1 MEKIIVAMGFVD
13 RRIKLMSDSLF
24 DPNQQI
30 LLPGQNNELDS
41 ISDEIYYYVLDGK
54 MYTDFTR
61 QPWYLKLLK
70 TDIIKDLSP
79 SNAKERVAIIL
90 SQLKDTIGPF
100 QFGLYGSKN
109 AWIVKPGGKSRG
121 RGI

>member
-1 MEKIIVAMGFVD
+1 
-13 RRIKLMSDSLF
+13 MSEALF

-30 LLPGQNNELDS
+30 IVPGQNNELDT
-41 ISDEIYYYVLDGK
+41 ISDEIYYYILDGK

-70 TDIIKDLSP
+70 SEMVKDISP
-79 SNAKERVAIIL
+79 QNAKEKVQNLL
-90 SQLKDTIGPF
+90 SQLKETIGAF
-100 QFGLYGSKN
+100 QYGLYGTKN